1 MQMRIIFIV
10 VSSILIELYSIY
22 FSKPEVQFKGKMH
35 DFIHK
40 HFMFNVCV
48 CVFVLICLH
57 VSRATGANL
66 LSAYTLT
73 IARFAMCYAIEAFC
87 VHPLNATGRQS
98 KIDVVFK
105 IYKINQLEQ

>member
-1 MQMRIIFIV
+1 M

-48 CVFVLICLH
+48 CVCL
-57 VSRATGANL
+57 
-66 LSAYTLT
+66 
-73 IARFAMCYAIEAFC
+73 C
-87 VHPLNATGRQS
+87 
-98 KIDVVFK
+98 
-105 IYKINQLEQ
+105 